1 MYLYFHFL
9 VKISHGKDT
18 YLWDRSGGSGF
29 LCQEWMHTLMMGG
42 GGWVP
47 LSRVNA
53 HLDDDDD
60 DDDDDDVED
69 DDDDWKRYSLEDFSR
84 DWSNNVK

>member
-18 YLWDRSGGSGF
+18 YLWDRSGG
-29 LCQEWMHTLMMGG
+29 EWVPLSRVNAHPDDGG
-42 GGWVP
+42 GGGVP

-60 DDDDDDVED
+60 DDDDDVDDND
-69 DDDDWKRYSLEDFSR
+69 DD
-84 DWSNNVK
+84 

>member
-18 YLWDRSGGSGF
+18 YLWDRSEG
-29 LCQEWMHTLMMGG
+29 EWA
-42 GGWVP
+42 P

-53 HLDDDDD
+53 HPDDDDN
-60 DDDDDDVED
+60 DDDDDVDD

>member
-18 YLWDRSGGSGF
+18 YLWDRSGE
-29 LCQEWMHTLMMGG
+29 EWVPLSRVNAHPDDEGG
-42 GGWVP
+42 GGGGVP

-60 DDDDDDVED
+60 DDDDDVD
-69 DDDDWKRYSLEDFSR
+69 DDDDD
-84 DWSNNVK
+84 

>member
-18 YLWDRSGGSGF
+18 YLWDRSGG
-29 LCQEWMHTLMMGG
+29 EWVPLSRVNAHPDDGG

-60 DDDDDDVED
+60 DDDDDDVD
-69 DDDDWKRYSLEDFSR
+69 DDDDD
-84 DWSNNVK
+84 

>member
-18 YLWDRSGGSGF
+18 YLWDRSGG
-29 LCQEWMHTLMMGG
+29 EWVPLSRVNAHPDDEGG

-60 DDDDDDVED
+60 DDDDVDDND
-69 DDDDWKRYSLEDFSR
+69 DD
-84 DWSNNVK
+84 

>member
-18 YLWDRSGGSGF
+18 YLWDRSGG
-29 LCQEWMHTLMMGG
+29 EWVPLSRVNAHPDDGG

-60 DDDDDDVED
+60 DDDDDVD
-69 DDDDWKRYSLEDFSR
+69 DDDDD
-84 DWSNNVK
+84 

>member
-18 YLWDRSGGSGF
+18 YLWDRSGG
-29 LCQEWMHTLMMGG
+29 EWVPLSRVNAHPDDGG

-60 DDDDDDVED
+60 DDVD
-69 DDDDWKRYSLEDFSR
+69 DDDDD
-84 DWSNNVK
+84 

>member
-18 YLWDRSGGSGF
+18 YLWDRSGG
-29 LCQEWMHTLMMGG
+29 EWVPLSRVNAHPDDGG
-42 GGWVP
+42 GGGGVP

-60 DDDDDDVED
+60 DDDDDDVD
-69 DDDDWKRYSLEDFSR
+69 DDDDD
-84 DWSNNVK
+84 

>member
-18 YLWDRSGGSGF
+18 YLWDRSGG
-29 LCQEWMHTLMMGG
+29 E
-42 GGWVP
+42 WVP

-60 DDDDDDVED
+60 DDDVDD
-69 DDDDWKRYSLEDFSR
+69 DDDDWKRYSQEDFSR

>member
-18 YLWDRSGGSGF
+18 YLWDRSGG
-29 LCQEWMHTLMMGG
+29 EWVPLSRVNAHPDDEG

-60 DDDDDDVED
+60 DDDDDDVD
-69 DDDDWKRYSLEDFSR
+69 DDDND
-84 DWSNNVK
+84 